1 VKWLIHQVSVLMARW
16 GRWRGAAKVCCTL
29 DANKSR
35 AFFVV
40 VLDLVSLCWLLRLH
54 QRTFILFRSQ
64 DGAWSVYPYRVAGAS
79 AGAVRRGSQHT
90 PPGKNIRNFVALI
103 IREFDCFWYVR
114 LLSRTNYQNQ
124 CTYVWHSNSLFYVTQ
139 LFVYSIA
146 VSLPQRRHSRS
157 ERFEPRSTV
166 RLAIKPRKRRR

>member
-1 VKWLIHQVSVLMARW
+1 LFSCVNHRGKQERNPTLTTISLLGDRLSSLVLSLSLLQLLVAPQSAIADTPGVSLN
-16 GRWRGAAKVCCTL
+16 GTLGAVAWSSKGMLHSEDQCGSC
-29 DANKSR
+29 
-35 AFFVV
+35 FFVV
-40 VLDLVSLCWLLRLH
+40 VLAFVFCCEVKRLH

-124 CTYVWHSNSLFYVTQ
+124 CTYV
-139 LFVYSIA
+139 
-146 VSLPQRRHSRS
+146 
-157 ERFEPRSTV
+157 
-166 RLAIKPRKRRR
+166 